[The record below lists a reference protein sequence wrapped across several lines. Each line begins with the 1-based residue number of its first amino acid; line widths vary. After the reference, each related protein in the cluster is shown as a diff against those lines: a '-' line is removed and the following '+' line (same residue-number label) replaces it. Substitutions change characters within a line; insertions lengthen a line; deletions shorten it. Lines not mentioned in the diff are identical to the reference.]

1 MLNASEVIIEIV
13 RHEMV
18 MQDINPYALAK
29 KVGCSG
35 RIIEYWLK
43 GQRGGKNGITV
54 GLADKVLNELGVSY
68 TLGRK
73 DAKK

>member
-1 MLNASEVIIEIV
+1 MLNASEAIIEIV
-13 RHEMV
+13 RHQMT
-18 MQDINPYALAK
+18 MQDIKPYELGK

-35 RIIEYWLK
+35 RIITYWLNGK
-43 GQRGGKNGITV
+43 RGNKNCITV

-73 DAKK
+73 DVKK